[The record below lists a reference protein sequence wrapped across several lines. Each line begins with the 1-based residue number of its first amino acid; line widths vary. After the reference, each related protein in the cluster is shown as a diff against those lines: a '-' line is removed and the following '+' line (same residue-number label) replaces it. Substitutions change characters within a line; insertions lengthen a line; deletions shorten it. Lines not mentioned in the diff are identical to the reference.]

1 MSVESQQSEEKH
13 NENLLFSK
21 EDNSATSLNPPNMD
35 IDELR
40 YALYN

>member
-21 EDNSATSLNPPNMD
+21 EDNSATSLNPPN